1 MTQDF
6 QNDQE
11 QGADYVPPLP
21 RVAIQAFCETPD
33 IKQVMQTIQL
43 DRRLSKVMFKLQD
56 GGMAAC
62 LEAYRGAPT
71 PNVIIIEA
79 SSDRQGLL
87 TRLDELSQ
95 YCDAGTQVLV
105 IGHTN
110 DVILY
115 RELMKRGV
123 SEYLIAP
130 VGMMDV
136 IATLSGMF
144 NTPDGSKLGRL
155 VTVVGAK
162 GGVGAS
168 AIAHNLA
175 FMIAGDLEI
184 ATTLVDLDLP
194 FGTAGLDFN
203 QDPPQGIAEAV
214 FSPDRLD
221 ANFVDRLLSKCTD
234 NLSLLAAP
242 STLDRTYDF
251 RETDFDGIIDIL
263 RASAPLIMLD
273 MPHVWN
279 AWTRRLLVN
288 SDEVLIVAAPD
299 LANLR
304 NAKTIIDVMRTAR
317 PNDAKPSI
325 ILNMVGVPKRP
336 EIGVA
341 EFAKALD
348 CEVIA
353 ALGFDPN
360 LFGTAANNGQM
371 LVEVQA
377 KAKQVMLLSE
387 ITRRI
392 MGRTEMK
399 ASKKSF
405 LDPILSKLRGKA
417 A

>member
-1 MTQDF
+1 VF
-6 QNDQE
+6 
-11 QGADYVPPLP
+11 
-21 RVAIQAFCETPD
+21 
-33 IKQVMQTIQL
+33 
-43 DRRLSKVMFKLQD
+43 
-56 GGMAAC
+56 
-62 LEAYRGAPT
+62 AP
-71 PNVIIIEA
+71 E
-79 SSDRQGLL
+79 
-87 TRLDELSQ
+87 
-95 YCDAGTQVLV
+95 
-105 IGHTN
+105 
-110 DVILY
+110 
-115 RELMKRGV
+115 
-123 SEYLIAP
+123 
-130 VGMMDV
+130 
-136 IATLSGMF
+136 
-144 NTPDGSKLGRL
+144 
-155 VTVVGAK
+155 
-162 GGVGAS
+162 
-168 AIAHNLA
+168 
-175 FMIAGDLEI
+175 
-184 ATTLVDLDLP
+184 
-194 FGTAGLDFN
+194 
-203 QDPPQGIAEAV
+203 
-214 FSPDRLD
+214 RLD

-279 AWTRRLLVN
+279 AWTRRLLIN

-317 PNDAKPSI
+317 PNDAKPSV

-405 LDPILSKLRGKA
+405 LDPILSKFRGKA